1 MAAIAAI
8 VPVMQG
14 LDKDISKI
22 RQAHLAKKSVK
33 KGDNAAGDKAA
44 SVSGV
49 AWRKIA
55 NDVFRVPEF
64 AVFLAVLV
72 GIGCQI
78 FMVLF
83 TMLMFSLLFFS
94 NQYLR
99 PYVLVASVFYLALMG
114 YVNGFATGRALKYL
128 KLTDWLES
136 AALAAI
142 VFPCWICGSF
152 FAIDCVEWVAGS
164 SSAIPLTRAFY
175 YCAVWAAVTVSLSFL
190 GAYHA
195 FLMPQRKPVTRVNPV
210 ARRVPA
216 QPCSLSP
223 CFNIPVSGAIIFAT
237 IFIEFNYVM
246 ESVWSSYMYAM
257 FGFLYVNLF
266 VMILVVVCLAV
277 RTTFGLV
284 QHGNWNWAWHTFW
297 MGGSV
302 GLYIGAY
309 SLYYMVWHLN
319 VNFLGSEIVYL
330 LYMYVATCAFSVMCG
345 TISLLSG
352 FFFLEF
358 LYSNVKKYD

>member
-1 MAAIAAI
+1 
-8 VPVMQG
+8 MQG

-83 TMLMFSLLFFS
+83 TMLMFSLIFFS

-99 PYVLVASVFYLALMG
+99 PHVVAASVFYLALMG
-114 YVNGFATGRALKYL
+114 YVNGFAAARALKYL
-128 KLTDWLES
+128 NQTSWLES
-136 AALAAI
+136 AALAAV
-142 VFPCWICGSF
+142 VFPAWVCLSF
-152 FAIDCVEWVAGS
+152 FLIDCVEWAAGS
-164 SSAIPLTRAFY
+164 SSAIPLTRAFWIS
-175 YCAVWAAVTVSLSFL
+175 CVWGAATAGLSFL

-210 ARRVPA
+210 ARR
-216 QPCSLSP
+216 
-223 CFNIPVSGAIIFAT
+223 IPP
-237 IFIEFNYVM
+237 
-246 ESVWSSYMYAM
+246 
-257 FGFLYVNLF
+257 
-266 VMILVVVCLAV
+266 
-277 RTTFGLV
+277 
-284 QHGNWNWAWHTFW
+284 
-297 MGGSV
+297 
-302 GLYIGAY
+302 
-309 SLYYMVWHLN
+309 
-319 VNFLGSEIVYL
+319 
-330 LYMYVATCAFSVMCG
+330 
-345 TISLLSG
+345 
-352 FFFLEF
+352 
-358 LYSNVKKYD
+358 